1 MRSTDTANDGLTL
14 RAELETLV
22 AELERIPDD
31 APDRRNRIRTLVD
44 RSGRAVL
51 VCDRRREVCV
61 ASLPAY
67 EVWSGRLSKSDL
79 AGHEGRFDVVDA
91 NGRSCSLATWMST
104 HVDVG
109 GPPEEVMI
117 ERFDRSRIRLYA
129 RCLALK
135 NAEGVVSG
143 YVCDFELTGSSMAE
157 DANEAHRRASF
168 LAQSVPRL
176 LAASLDPRARLRQLV
191 ELIVP
196 AIADACAVF
205 VPRADGILQIEAGL
219 WADRTKDVLARE
231 LNEKFPLR
239 LGGPSGVARV
249 FASGIAEVVPRFSE
263 KMLRQISTSP
273 EHYRLLKELEFT
285 SGMLV
290 PLIVDNRVVAAVS
303 LVLTD
308 PERRYGPADLDTAEQ
323 LALNAGLAL
332 ESARRYQEEQKAR
345 AQSEEAAQKLARL
358 QAIMTDL
365 ASALSVEEVGDA
377 IVNQGVR
384 AVGARTAGIWVVEHE
399 TNTLRVIRTGLL
411 LRYPRSMFEA
421 IPTDADVPLAQ
432 SVRDRTPIFVVSP
445 DDFATRYPEVA
456 ARYAEIPA
464 FACLPLV
471 AHDEVVG
478 ALSFGFDTPRV
489 FDDEQRMYL
498 SLVAEHCAQG
508 LVRARL
514 YEGAQ
519 HARNEMAL
527 LFKLGEAV
535 NRAMTIDE
543 VYQAAIDALQ
553 PVPKIG
559 RCAIVTF
566 EGNGEPCIAA
576 SHGLSAKF
584 QSELAP
590 IVGKRRASLEQTLVS
605 DVDREAAMEPYRE
618 LCHEES
624 IRALAIFPLVHR
636 DEVLGKF
643 IVYSAE
649 HHPFRNEE
657 LRIAR
662 AIAGQLAQALARRR
676 AETEA
681 QGARAAAEHASR
693 MKDEFLAVVSHELRT
708 PLASIT
714 GWASILQTKRK
725 NDPATLDK
733 GIAVIARNARA
744 QATIINDIL
753 DVSRII
759 RGTLHI
765 DEVRVSLAPI
775 IVETI
780 ESLRTSATAKQIEV
794 TFDES
799 EGDFSLVG
807 DAERLRQVVWNL
819 LSNAIKFTP
828 AGGHVQLRLQR
839 GAETKAGVAAPIV
852 LEVADNGVGI
862 DRRMLPFVFDRFS
875 QADSSSTR
883 RAGGLGL
890 GLAIVRHLVE
900 LHGGRV
906 SVQSEG
912 VGHGA
917 TFRIELPVCS
927 KVEHGANDGVQ
938 DGAEPPSTVPSIPPP
953 SDTSILRGIRVLV
966 VDDHPDARDVL
977 AEALVSYGATV
988 AVASSAR
995 EAMVILPSFRPNV
1008 LVSDIGMPEE
1018 DGYAL
1023 LQRVRSLS
1031 GPLAKVP
1038 AIAVT
1043 AYARTEDAQRARRA
1057 GFYCHVPKPT
1067 KPEILADA
1075 VTRAIRAA

>member
-1 MRSTDTANDGLTL
+1 MRSTDTANDGLTV
-14 RAELETLV
+14 RAELENLLS
-22 AELERIPDD
+22 ELERIPID
-31 APDRRNRIRTLVD
+31 APDRRDHIRGLID

-51 VCDRRREVCV
+51 VCDRTHEVCV
-61 ASLPAY
+61 ASQRAFD
-67 EVWSGRLSKSDL
+67 VWSGRLAKADL
-79 AGHEGRFDVVDA
+79 TTPLRFEVVDA
-91 NGRSCSLATWMST
+91 RGRTCSLATWMTT

-129 RCLALK
+129 RCLALRDSGS
-135 NAEGVVSG
+135 ATAVG
-143 YVCDFELTGSSMAE
+143 YVCDFELAGSAMLE
-157 DANEAHRRASF
+157 DAQAAHRRASF

-191 ELIVP
+191 KLIVP
-196 AIADACAVF
+196 AFADACAVF
-205 VPRADGILQIEAGL
+205 VRRGDGVLQVEAGL
-219 WADRTKDVLARE
+219 WADAEKDTIARA

-239 LGGPSGVARV
+239 LGESSGVSRV
-249 FASGIAEVVPRFSE
+249 FASGIAEVIPRFTE
-263 KMLRQISTSP
+263 KTLRQVASSQ
-273 EHYRLLKELEFT
+273 EHYRLLRRLGFY

-308 PERRYGPADLDTAEQ
+308 PERSYGPADLDTAEQ

-345 AQSEEAAQKLARL
+345 AESEDAAQKLARL

-365 ASALSVEEVGDA
+365 ASALTVEEVGDA
-377 IVNQGVR
+377 IVDHGIR
-384 AVGARTAGIWVVEHE
+384 AVGARSAVIWMVEHQ
-399 TNTLRVIRTGLL
+399 THTLRVIRMDLVA
-411 LRYPRSMFEA
+411 RYPRSLFET
-421 IPTDADVPLAQ
+421 IPIESDFPLAQ
-432 SVRDRTPIFVVSP
+432 CVRERTPIFVVSQE
-445 DDFATRYPEVA
+445 DFVARYPLVA
-456 ARYAEIPA
+456 PRFSEIPS

-478 ALSFGFDTPRV
+478 AVSFGFDAPRP

-498 SLVAEHCAQG
+498 MLVAEHCAQG

-514 YEGAQ
+514 YEAAQ

-535 NRAMTIDE
+535 NRARTIGE
-543 VYQAAIDALQ
+543 VYDAAIDALQ
-553 PVPKIG
+553 LVPKIG
-559 RCAIVTF
+559 RCAIVVF
-566 EGNGEPCIAA
+566 PGDGEPSVAA
-576 SHGLSAKF
+576 SHGLSANF
-584 QSELAP
+584 QDELARAARQH
-590 IVGKRRASLEQTLVS
+590 RRVSKQTLVS
-605 DVDREAAMEPYRE
+605 DVDTDPSMEPYRA
-618 LCHEES
+618 LCLEEN

-636 DEVLGKF
+636 DDVLGKF
-643 IVYSAE
+643 IVYSSE
-649 HHPFRNEE
+649 QHRFRNEE

-708 PLASIT
+708 PLASLT

-725 NDPATLDK
+725 NDPATLEK

-765 DEVRVSLAPI
+765 DERQVSLAPI
-775 IVETI
+775 IAETI
-780 ESLRTSATAKQIEV
+780 ESLKTSATAKQIRV
-794 TFDES
+794 TFDHGQGE
-799 EGDFSLVG
+799 FSLLG
-807 DAERLRQVVWNL
+807 DAERLRQIVWNL

-828 AGGHVQLRLQR
+828 AGGRVQLRLR
-839 GAETKAGVAAPIV
+839 RRAPADEAACAPIV
-852 LEVADNGVGI
+852 LEVEDDGVGI

-875 QADSSSTR
+875 QGDSSSTR
-883 RAGGLGL
+883 REGGLGL

-900 LHGGRV
+900 LHGGHV
-906 SVQSEG
+906 SVESAG
-912 VGHGA
+912 VGRGA
-917 TFRIELPVCS
+917 TFRVELPVCAA
-927 KVEHGANDGVQ
+927 VESAANNAAQEVS
-938 DGAEPPSTVPSIPPP
+938 EPPSAVPSIPPP
-953 SDTSILRGIRVLV
+953 SESSALRGIRVLV

-977 AEALVSYGATV
+977 KEALVSYGATV
-988 AVASSAR
+988 AVAGSAR
-995 EAMVILPSFRPNV
+995 EAMTILPSFTPDV

-1023 LQRVRSLS
+1023 LQRVRQLP
-1031 GPLAKVP
+1031 GPLAQVP
-1038 AIAVT
+1038 AVAVT

-1075 VTRAIRAA
+1075 VTRAFRAA